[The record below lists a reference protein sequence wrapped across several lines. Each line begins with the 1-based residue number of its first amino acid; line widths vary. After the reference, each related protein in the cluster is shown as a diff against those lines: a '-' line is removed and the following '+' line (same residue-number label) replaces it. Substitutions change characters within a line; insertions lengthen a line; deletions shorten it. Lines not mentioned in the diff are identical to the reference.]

1 MFSIKK
7 YFMAVALLIASMIGA
22 VQVQAAGQSVQDVID
37 ETYVQ
42 PQYVLGYS
50 LSDEQRLQTLALLNY
65 NESKDTNIKT
75 ISTSA
80 YAKIMNVADAPSLQL
95 YSSVKI

>member
-7 YFMAVALLIASMIGA
+7 YFVAVALLIASMIGT

-42 PQYVLGYS
+42 PQCVLGYS

-75 ISTSA
+75 I
-80 YAKIMNVADAPSLQL
+80 
-95 YSSVKI
+95 

>member
-7 YFMAVALLIASMIGA
+7 YFVAVALLIASMIGA

-50 LSDEQRLQTLALLNY
+50 LSDEQRSQTLALLNY

-80 YAKIMNVADAPSLQL
+80 YAKIMNVADDPSL
-95 YSSVKI
+95 

>member
-7 YFMAVALLIASMIGA
+7 YFVAVALLIASMIGA

-50 LSDEQRLQTLALLNY
+50 LSDKQRSQTLALLNY